1 MDTTTAEVDSPQTEE
16 TSIGDASAND
26 LREAL
31 GLTEQTSP
39 DVTPESGAEAPETT
53 EPPLQPEAEGQE
65 PEADSEEERLA
76 KRRIRP
82 RNELDQ
88 QVIDLYRSE
97 GFSGSFADASRIIFG
112 QLEQSTNLPPQ
123 EAEAAQP
130 DPYDGQVSELAGQI
144 TALEEQVGK
153 AAEELETT
161 EALKL
166 QREIMRKELQLQSL
180 HDRRERQT
188 EAHQQQAYQT
198 HRTKAMESRDKV
210 YERIPELQNRESVTR
225 KQFDD
230 YVNNAQ
236 KDPDY
241 AAVFDSPKWPE
252 LLAGEFFSNAP
263 QPQQQ
268 IPQQQQQV
276 PQMGTQAKVLTT
288 GTTAQPANAPATTQ
302 GVMANLPNVSNEDLY
317 AMLGNAGGPQP
328 SR

>member
-16 TSIGDASAND
+16 TSIEDASTND

-31 GLTEQTSP
+31 GLTEAAP
-39 DVTPESGAEAPETT
+39 EGAAPESEAEAPETT
-53 EPPLQPEAEGQE
+53 ETPQEPEAEGQE
-65 PEADSEEERLA
+65 PEVESEEERLA

-88 QVIDLYRSE
+88 QVIDLYRSD

-112 QLEQSTNLPPQ
+112 QQEQSTNLPPQ
-123 EAEAAQP
+123 AVEAPQP
-130 DPYDGQVSELAGQI
+130 DPYDGQVGELQGQI
-144 TALEEQVGK
+144 TALEEQVAK
-153 AAEELETT
+153 AAEDLETT

-166 QREIMRKELQLQSL
+166 QREIMRKELQLQSM

-188 EAHQQQAYQT
+188 EAQQQQAYQT

-225 KQFDD
+225 KQFD
-230 YVNNAQ
+230 
-236 KDPDY
+236 
-241 AAVFDSPKWPE
+241 SPKWPE
-252 LLAGEFFSNAP
+252 LLAGEFFSNNPQP

-268 IPQQQQQV
+268 QQVQQPQQQQV

-288 GTTAQPANAPATTQ
+288 GTTAQPVNAPVTTE
-302 GVMANLPNVSNEDLY
+302 GLLANLPNVSNEDLY
-317 AMLGNAGGPQP
+317 KMLGDAGGPKP
-328 SR
+328 LR